1 MPRTARC
8 DSTPISRPPHSNS
21 CTLTSRDLPHS
32 DTCWCIGAAAHIKP
46 FFGPKWTFALADEA
60 VSREF
65 VDAIRLGISACLSS
79 NHTDDIALFQPDQ
92 QTLPLR
98 RTDSADAEDDFAI
111 SLGQVDMVVAGGAA
125 TPPSPASM
133 LPSLPVG
140 PASCSFC
147 DVSCRVPVLLLLLLL
162 LLLLAPCYLSR
173 VFSGPVHRFTR
184 MKSSKF
190 IAGMGAR
197 SQSMM

>member
-1 MPRTARC
+1 VTAPL
-8 DSTPISRPPHSNS
+8 SHAAPHSNS

-79 NHTDDIALFQPDQ
+79 NHTDDMALFQPDKQ
-92 QTLPLR
+92 QPLPLR
-98 RTDSADAEDDFAI
+98 RADSADAEDDFAI
-111 SLGQVDMVVAGGAA
+111 SLGQVDMVAAGGAA

-133 LPSLPVG
+133 LPPPCPLGPRSVHFAVFCAASLCCCCCCCCSPPVICH
-140 PASCSFC
+140 ASLQVQCTAS
-147 DVSCRVPVLLLLLLL
+147 P
-162 LLLLAPCYLSR
+162 
-173 VFSGPVHRFTR
+173 G
-184 MKSSKF
+184 
-190 IAGMGAR
+190 
-197 SQSMM
+197 